1 MSKTN
6 QFIKILGIS
15 SSILIINTG
24 FATADKVPSL
34 ENGEKLENSAESVT
48 NNPKNSS
55 FSSKLPISVKSNLE
69 SSQLSN
75 SDSVFEELISGKIA
89 QTSETTPD
97 ATTDIIKPAQEAIPS
112 TEKLNPSS
120 NSLSLPTKPDEVKV
134 GDQKPITLEQA
145 IKLAFKNNKDIEEA
159 KIQVE
164 RSQDVLKEQ
173 QAARFPTLDLGSALN
188 FNDAA
193 FLDGNTAQL
202 VDILVEQGATQ
213 EEAEDSIGGISGSF
227 TDRSLTFN
235 SDLTLNYTIFDSGNR
250 KANIRTAEKQLR
262 TTELDLEV
270 ISEQTRLDTASDY
283 YDLQDSDAQVKIED
297 AAVEDAQQ
305 TLKDAQLLEKA
316 GLGTRF
322 DVLRAEV
329 ELAQAQ
335 QRLSTAIANQNIAR
349 RQLAETLSVDHE
361 SDLSTADAIEE
372 AGNWELSLTESI
384 VKAFKNRAELG
395 QLLLQKEIG
404 EEQRTIALSQ
414 NRPAIAASA
423 QYQVSDDFEGDE
435 LDLTDNYTLGLNLQ
449 WQLFDG
455 GAARAGARQ
464 AEKDIELAETQFGDQ
479 RNEIRFA
486 VEQAFFG
493 LESNRD
499 NIGTASKEV
508 DLAEESLRLARLRF
522 QAGVGTQ
529 TDVIEAQTQLTTAR
543 GNLLSSIIDYNQ
555 SYTQLQR
562 QVSQVTGI
570 PSVNNN
576 LESLESESVDLENDS
591 SENDDSENNSEESD
605 ELEFNS
611 DDLDSNTPES
621 N

>member
-1 MSKTN
+1 MLR
-6 QFIKILGIS
+6 QI
-15 SSILIINTG
+15 
-24 FATADKVPSL
+24 
-34 ENGEKLENSAESVT
+34 
-48 NNPKNSS
+48 
-55 FSSKLPISVKSNLE
+55 
-69 SSQLSN
+69 
-75 SDSVFEELISGKIA
+75 
-89 QTSETTPD
+89 
-97 ATTDIIKPAQEAIPS
+97 
-112 TEKLNPSS
+112 
-120 NSLSLPTKPDEVKV
+120 
-134 GDQKPITLEQA
+134 
-145 IKLAFKNNKDIEEA
+145 
-159 KIQVE
+159 
-164 RSQDVLKEQ
+164 SQDVLKEQ